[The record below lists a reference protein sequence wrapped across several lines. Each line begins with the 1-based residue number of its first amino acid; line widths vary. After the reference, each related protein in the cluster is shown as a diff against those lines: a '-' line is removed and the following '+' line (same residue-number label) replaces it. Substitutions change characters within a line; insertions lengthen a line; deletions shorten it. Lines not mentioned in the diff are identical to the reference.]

1 MTVADVEKPVIRS
14 SLFIVI
20 SVCIFTVYYRSIK
33 TLDIDQKNLNRILL
47 SSYFLYLLVCIAS
60 IEA

>member
-33 TLDIDQKNLNRILL
+33 TLDIDQKNFLL
-47 SSYFLYLLVCIAS
+47 PSYFLYLLV
-60 IEA
+60 

>member
-20 SVCIFTVYYRSIK
+20 SVCIFTVYYQSIK
-33 TLDIDQKNLNRILL
+33 TLDIDQKNFLL

>member
-1 MTVADVEKPVIRS
+1 MILADVEKSVIRS

-33 TLDIDQKNLNRILL
+33 TLDIDQKNFLL

>member
-33 TLDIDQKNLNRILL
+33 TLDIDQKNFLL

-60 IEA
+60 MEA

>member
-33 TLDIDQKNLNRILL
+33 TLDIDQKNFLL

>member
-33 TLDIDQKNLNRILL
+33 TLDIDQKKLFTF
-47 SSYFLYLLVCIAS
+47 FLFLISTCMYC
-60 IEA
+60 

>member
-33 TLDIDQKNLNRILL
+33 TLDIDQRNFLL

-60 IEA
+60 MEA

>member
-33 TLDIDQKNLNRILL
+33 TLDIDQKNVLL

>member
-33 TLDIDQKNLNRILL
+33 TLDIDQKNFLL
-47 SSYFLYLLVCIAS
+47 FSYFLYLLVCIAS

>member
-14 SLFIVI
+14 SLFIII

-33 TLDIDQKNLNRILL
+33 TLDIDQKNFLL

>member
-14 SLFIVI
+14 SLFIII

-33 TLDIDQKNLNRILL
+33 TLDIDQKNFLL
-47 SSYFLYLLVCIAS
+47 SSYFLYLLICIAS